1 MSDNTELSSKK
12 LDKLAEET
20 LTTLAAYKYIES
32 RSNIQEVFN
41 LSEQSTL
48 DTTKKQAEEIRKTI
62 EKMKSK

>member
-20 LTTLAAYKYIES
+20 LTTLAAYKYIEN
-32 RSNIQEVFN
+32 RSNIHEVFN

-48 DTTKKQAEEIRKTI
+48 DTTKKQAEGIRKTI
-62 EKMKSK
+62 EKMKS